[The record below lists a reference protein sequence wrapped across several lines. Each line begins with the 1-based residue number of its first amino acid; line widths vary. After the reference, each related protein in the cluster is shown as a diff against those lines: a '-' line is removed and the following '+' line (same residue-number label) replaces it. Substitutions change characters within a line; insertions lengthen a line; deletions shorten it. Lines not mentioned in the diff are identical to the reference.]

1 MYYYRIAIG
10 IAFLI
15 LSSNVFGQTRYGVK
29 AGVNFPKFTFLEPVF
44 IMDGDEFV
52 EYDGDKQESVNTK
65 AVTNFY
71 ITGFTSFMLSKRI
84 ALEPG
89 ITLEGRGGK
98 IPDYGYEANYMFV
111 GVPLAVSY
119 YLPMR
124 FGGDVVISAGGH
136 YGLNFSGTY
145 SGVVD
150 NTDPENPII
159 EENDISYGR
168 YEDFR
173 KDDYG
178 FNFGLGYKFNNG
190 LLINTSY
197 TLGLR
202 NLGTIRNEEL
212 KSRVFS
218 IGLGYQL

>member
-1 MYYYRIAIG
+1 MYFKLVLSFALLV
-10 IAFLI
+10 F
-15 LSSNVFGQTRYGVK
+15 SSNVFGQISYGVK
-29 AGVNFPKFTFLEPVF
+29 AGVNFPKFTLLEPVF

-52 EYDGDKQESVNTK
+52 GFDGDKQESVETK

-71 ITGFTSFMLSKRI
+71 ITGFTSIMLSNRI

-98 IPDYGYEANYMFV
+98 IPGNDYEANYMFV

-119 YLPMR
+119 YLPMN

-136 YGLNFSGTY
+136 YGLNFGGTY
-145 SGVVD
+145 KGVVD
-150 NTDPENPII
+150 ITDPENPII
-159 EENDISYGR
+159 DETDISYGR

-178 FNFGLGYKFNNG
+178 LNFGLGYKFNNG
-190 LLINTSY
+190 ILINTSY

-202 NLGTIRNEEL
+202 NLGTVRNEEL
-212 KSRVFS
+212 KSRGFS
-218 IGLGYQL
+218 FGIGYQF